1 MAINLP
7 NPGVFE
13 SQIGT
18 LFVSFRNDYQSISN
32 LNNYIASIGGATALQ
47 AAPFNFSTEDAN
59 ALVAALGNVVN
70 LTGIT
75 AAIDDGQPFWGGQ

>member
-1 MAINLP
+1 MINIP
-7 NPGVFE
+7 NAGVFA
-13 SQIGT
+13 SQVGS
-18 LFVSFRNDYQSISN
+18 LFVSFRNDFQALVN
-32 LNNYIASIGGATALQ
+32 LNAYIASIGGATALQ
-47 AAPFNFSTEDAN
+47 AAPFNFSTEDAD

>member
-7 NPGVFE
+7 NPGVFA
-13 SQIGT
+13 SQVGG
-18 LFVSFRNDYQSISN
+18 LFVSFRNDFQALVN
-32 LNNYIASIGGATALQ
+32 LNAYIASIGGAAALEN
-47 AAPFNFSTEDAN
+47 APFSYSPEDAA